1 MTLLELCR
9 YLGYM
14 PSDQVIEHIAAK
26 RLPAA
31 ERGFGIM
38 DKAARW
44 DVGQVDVALN
54 EASKSKTPQRT

>member
-14 PSDQVIEHIAAK
+14 PSDQVVEHIAAK

-31 ERGFGIM
+31 ERGFGVM

-44 DVGQVDVALN
+44 DVGQVDVAL
-54 EASKSKTPQRT
+54 KP